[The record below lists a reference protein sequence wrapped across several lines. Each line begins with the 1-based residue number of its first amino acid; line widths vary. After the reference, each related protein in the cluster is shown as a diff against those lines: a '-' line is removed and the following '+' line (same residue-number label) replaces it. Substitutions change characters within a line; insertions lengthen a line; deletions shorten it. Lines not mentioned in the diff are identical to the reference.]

1 HAAELEE
8 HADEVRLPLRQQL
21 GHVLGGA
28 PDLARAQVLAVEH
41 LLRLDQLGV
50 ELRQRQRRRQ
60 DGVLD
65 VEQAVIATGEAAPLR
80 VPGLGAGIRRVDADV
95 HHLGDLGAPLAHD
108 AEALPVPAG
117 VGDDVDGDVDADGA
131 RELERLEVLREA
143 DALAELPEA
152 ILVDRLDAEEHDL
165 EADAGPEPED
175 LLVPEQHVAA
185 RLDVVPLL
193 DATAGDGLADRHA
206 VLGLDEGD
214 VVEDEEA
221 RLADARHF
229 LDGALGCLHAVA
241 ATVERPGAAEG
252 AVPGA
257 AAAE

>member
-1 HAAELEE
+1 
-8 HADEVRLPLRQQL
+8 
-21 GHVLGGA
+21 
-28 PDLARAQVLAVEH
+28 
-41 LLRLDQLGV
+41 
-50 ELRQRQRRRQ
+50 
-60 DGVLD
+60 
-65 VEQAVIATGEAAPLR
+65 
-80 VPGLGAGIRRVDADV
+80 
-95 HHLGDLGAPLAHD
+95 
-108 AEALPVPAG
+108 
-117 VGDDVDGDVDADGA
+117 
-131 RELERLEVLREA
+131 VLREA

-193 DATAGDGLADRHA
+193 DATAGDGLPDRPA
-206 VLGLDEGD
+206 VLRLDEGRLG
-214 VVEDEEA
+214 EDEEA

-257 AAAE
+257 AAAELDRGTGIELADEVLAPMAEEVARRQQVVEMSDEPRRRS